1 MLLCYWY
8 HTYVF
13 HNVSVFRDTFLRNN
27 IDVAERTII
36 KAESSQFAQVFQ
48 SDIANV
54 QNMIQKLED
63 HDRWPH
69 EVPDKNRLTL
79 TEVSHMPA
87 PPEKVQDVMKA
98 VCLLIWDLDDDYMVS
113 N

>member
-1 MLLCYWY
+1 M
-8 HTYVF
+8 
-13 HNVSVFRDTFLRNN
+13 FRDAFLRNN

-63 HDRWPH
+63 DDGWPH
-69 EVPDKNRLTL
+69 EVPAINKLTL
-79 TEVSHMPA
+79 TEVSHMHA
-87 PPEKVQDVMKA
+87 PPEKAQDVMKA
-98 VCLLIWDLDDDYMVS
+98 VCLLIFDLDDDYMVS

>member
-1 MLLCYWY
+1 M
-8 HTYVF
+8 
-13 HNVSVFRDTFLRNN
+13 FRDTFLRNN
-27 IDVAERTII
+27 IDVGEKTII
-36 KAESSQFAQVFQ
+36 KAKESQFAQVFQ

-69 EVPDKNRLTL
+69 EVPDTNRLTL
-79 TEVSHMPA
+79 TEISHMHA
-87 PPEKVQDVMKA
+87 PPEKAKDVMKA
-98 VCLLIWDLDDDYMVS
+98 ICLLILDLDDDYMVS

>member
-1 MLLCYWY
+1 MLLFYWY

-13 HNVSVFRDTFLRNN
+13 HNVSAFRDAFLRNN
-27 IDVAERTII
+27 IDAGERII
-36 KAESSQFAQVFQ
+36 KKAESSQFAQVFQ

-54 QNMIQKLED
+54 QKMIKKLED

-69 EVPDKNRLTL
+69 EVPDKNRSTL
-79 TEVSHMPA
+79 TEVSHMHA
-87 PPEKVQDVMKA
+87 PPEKAQDVMKA
-98 VCLLIWDLDDDYMVS
+98 ICLLILDLDDDYMVS